1 MADMGEQTP
10 RANAMA
16 VAPIGN
22 ATASMTVSGGGSGG
36 NGRLAMLAADGPE
49 AEAYRTLRTYLRFDP
64 RLGMGGSGR
73 AVLLADAGGVP
84 ERAAAVANLAVA
96 FARSGE
102 RTIIVDADLRG
113 TDAGT
118 AGVHSVSGL
127 FGQSGAGAGLATVL
141 DTPEPGH
148 KIVLPLVETGVT
160 NLLLLPTGPRVA
172 NPADLL
178 GADAFAV
185 LVAALRAQADIVL
198 FDAPPVADFADARAI
213 AARVDATLLLVAQG
227 ITRRPAAQAA
237 LAALHQVGAAV
248 LGVVLMEA

>member
-1 MADMGEQTP
+1 MAD
-10 RANAMA
+10 MA
-16 VAPIGN
+16 VAPIG
-22 ATASMTVSGGGSGG
+22 TVSGEGGGG

-84 ERAAAVANLAVA
+84 DRAAAVANLAVA

-113 TDAGT
+113 AGTGTDAGA
-118 AGVHSVSGL
+118 AGAHRVSVSGM

-148 KIVLPLVETGVT
+148 TIVLPLVETGVT

-185 LVAALRAQADIVL
+185 LVAALRGQADIVL

>member
-1 MADMGEQTP
+1 MAD
-10 RANAMA
+10 MA
-16 VAPIGN
+16 VAPIVN
-22 ATASMTVSGGGSGG
+22 AGVSGSGG
-36 NGRLAMLAADGPE
+36 SGRLAMLAADGPE

-113 TDAGT
+113 TSTSTSTST
-118 AGVHSVSGL
+118 AGANRVSVSGL

-141 DTPEPGH
+141 DTAELGH

-160 NLLLLPTGPRVA
+160 NLLLLPTGARLA

-237 LAALHQVGAAV
+237 LAALHQVGATV
-248 LGVVLMEA
+248 LGVVLIEG

>member
-1 MADMGEQTP
+1 MADMGERTS
-10 RANAMA
+10 RAMA
-16 VAPIGN
+16 PVI
-22 ATASMTVSGGGSGG
+22 TGGQ
-36 NGRLAMLAADGPE
+36 LAMMAPDGPE

-84 ERAAAVANLAVA
+84 DRAAAVANLAVA

-102 RTIIVDADLRG
+102 RTVVVDADLRG
-113 TDAGT
+113 TAGMT
-118 AGVHSVSGL
+118 SLSGL
-127 FGQSGAGAGLATVL
+127 FGHADTSVGLATVL
-141 DTPEPGH
+141 DTSELGR
-148 KIVLPLVETGVT
+148 KIVLPLVETGIA
-160 NLLLLPTGPRVA
+160 NLLLLPTGPRVV

-178 GADAFAV
+178 GADSFAV

-237 LAALHQVGAAV
+237 LAALTQVGADV
-248 LGVVLMEA
+248 LGVVLTQAKE

>member
-1 MADMGEQTP
+1 MAD
-10 RANAMA
+10 MA
-16 VAPIGN
+16 VAPIVN
-22 ATASMTVSGGGSGG
+22 AGVSGSGG
-36 NGRLAMLAADGPE
+36 SGRLAMLAADGPE

-113 TDAGT
+113 TSTSTGT
-118 AGVHSVSGL
+118 AGANRVSVSGL

-141 DTPEPGH
+141 DTAELGH

-160 NLLLLPTGPRVA
+160 NLLLLPTGARLA

-237 LAALHQVGAAV
+237 LAALHQVGATV
-248 LGVVLMEA
+248 LGVVLIEG

>member
-1 MADMGEQTP
+1 
-10 RANAMA
+10 MA
-16 VAPIGN
+16 VAPIG
-22 ATASMTVSGGGSGG
+22 TVSGEGGG

-84 ERAAAVANLAVA
+84 DRAAAVANLAVA

-113 TDAGT
+113 TGAGA
-118 AGVHSVSGL
+118 AGAHRVSVSGM

-141 DTPEPGH
+141 DTPEPGRT
-148 KIVLPLVETGVT
+148 IVLPLVETGVT

-185 LVAALRAQADIVL
+185 LVAALRGQADIVL